1 MTENEAIKIA
11 TYCLGVQ
18 AEQEVC
24 EECPVYR
31 ESGIVCKEI
40 ARTAISALK
49 EIQQYRKIGTVEE
62 CREAVE
68 KQKGMQVSGMR
79 DDLISR
85 KAFMEYLG
93 LGDTEKN
100 REENVGEI
108 VTLEDF
114 DRQPTAFDKERVLSE
129 LGELTGEECTLHEC
143 GIRSEKCKVCIA
155 KKAIE
160 IVEKGGIG

>member
-1 MTENEAIKIA
+1 M
-11 TYCLGVQ
+11 
-18 AEQEVC
+18 
-24 EECPVYR
+24 
-31 ESGIVCKEI
+31 S
-40 ARTAISALK
+40 
-49 EIQQYRKIGTVEE
+49 
-62 CREAVE
+62 
-68 KQKGMQVSGMR
+68 

-93 LGDTEKN
+93 LGDTEEN

-143 GIRSEKCKVCIA
+143 GIRSEKCKACIA

-160 IVEKGGIG
+160 IVEKGGIE